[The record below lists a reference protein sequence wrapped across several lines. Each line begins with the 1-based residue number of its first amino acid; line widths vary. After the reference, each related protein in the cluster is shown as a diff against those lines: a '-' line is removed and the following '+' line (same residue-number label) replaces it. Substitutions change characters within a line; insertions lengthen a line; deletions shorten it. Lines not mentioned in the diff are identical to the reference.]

1 MDIEFPQILFQIINF
16 GVVAGALT
24 YLLYKPVKK
33 ILDERS
39 QKVEDAQKAAEL
51 TLAENHQ
58 IEEMKKKI
66 QKDAEKAAAQIM
78 AEAKETSEKLARDM
92 MDKTKKRA
100 DAEQERRN
108 TEWVAEKATLVKQLK
123 SEFAD
128 EVVNLAEKVIGTSVE
143 KSALSNKLI
152 DESLVNIEKSL

>member
-1 MDIEFPQILFQIINF
+1 
-16 GVVAGALT
+16 
-24 YLLYKPVKK
+24 
-33 ILDERS
+33 
-39 QKVEDAQKAAEL
+39 
-51 TLAENHQ
+51 
-58 IEEMKKKI
+58 MKKKI

>member
-1 MDIEFPQILFQIINF
+1 MDIEFPQILFQLINF

-33 ILDERS
+33 MLDERS
-39 QKVEDAQKAAEL
+39 QKVADAQKAAEL

-78 AEAKETSEKLARDM
+78 ADAKEASEKLARDM
-92 MDKTKKRA
+92 MDKAKKKA

-108 TEWVAEKATLVKQLK
+108 NEWQAEKATLIKQLEAK
-123 SEFAD
+123 FAN
-128 EVVNLAEKVIGTSVE
+128 EVINLAEKVVGVSVE
-143 KSALSNKLI
+143 KSALSSKLI
-152 DESLVNIEKSL
+152 DESLANIEKSL